1 MDAILSL
8 QFTVMVKSRREWTQA
23 KFERYLQEDRG
34 QGIGKNYVPWIK
46 IQDFPSQGRSHRI
59 PGWKTGRIHHLL
71 SDQEKRTFYL
81 FEWSDAVIDIR
92 EQYPLLDLEL
102 AMSLADEMNIKYPED
117 QEHHIPYVLT
127 TDFMITIE
135 REEKSV
141 QVARTV
147 KSTKELEKKRTVEKL
162 ELERRYYLAQNIDWG
177 IITEKGI
184 SRIFASN
191 VEWVHPNYH
200 LESTANADLV
210 ELRRIAMTLK
220 EKLSRDNTTV
230 TKITASLDK
239 EMNLETGTALSLF
252 KHLVARK
259 EIIPDMFNSKISSN
273 LSTQSIQKIVWDD
286 YE

>member
-1 MDAILSL
+1 
-8 QFTVMVKSRREWTQA
+8 MVTAKRQWTQA
-23 KFERYLQEDRG
+23 KLERYQKEGRG
-34 QGIGKNYVPWIK
+34 QGTGQNYVPWIK
-46 IQDFPSQGRSHRI
+46 IQDLSSQGRSHRI

-92 EQYPLLDLEL
+92 EQYPLLDLDL
-102 AMSLADEMNIKYPED
+102 AMSIADEMNIKYPED
-117 QEHHIPYVLT
+117 PEHNIPYVLT

-135 REEKSV
+135 RDGQPV
-141 QVARTV
+141 QIARTV
-147 KSTKELEKKRTVEKL
+147 KSTRDLEKKRTVEKL

-184 SRIFASN
+184 ARVFASN
-191 VEWVHPNYH
+191 VEWVHANYH

-210 ELRRIAMTLK
+210 ELRRIAITLK
-220 EKLSRDNTTV
+220 EKLSRDNTTI
-230 TKITASLDK
+230 TKITAALDK

-259 EIIPDMFNSKISSN
+259 KVIVDMFNSKISSH

>member
-1 MDAILSL
+1 MI
-8 QFTVMVKSRREWTQA
+8 KSQREWTQA
-23 KFERYLQEDRG
+23 KFERYRKEGRG
-34 QGIGKNYVPWIK
+34 QGIGQNYVPWIK

-81 FEWSDAVIDIR
+81 FEWSESVIDIR
-92 EQYPLLDLEL
+92 EQYPLLDLDL
-102 AMSLADEMNIKYPED
+102 AISIADEMNIKYPED
-117 QEHHIPYVLT
+117 PEHSTPYVLT

-135 REEKSV
+135 REGQPI

-147 KSTKELEKKRTVEKL
+147 KSIKNLETKRTAEKL
-162 ELERRYYLAQNIDWG
+162 ELERRYYLAKNIDWG

-191 VEWVHPNYH
+191 VEWVHLNYH
-200 LESTANADLV
+200 LESPAHADLV
-210 ELRRIAMTLK
+210 ELRRIAITLK
-220 EKLSRDNTTV
+220 EKLSRDNTTI

-239 EMNLETGTALSLF
+239 EMNLEAGTALSLF

-259 EIIPDMFNSKISSN
+259 EIIVDMFNSKISSS

>member
-1 MDAILSL
+1 
-8 QFTVMVKSRREWTQA
+8 MVDLVRPLCRAMVTAKREWTQA
-23 KFERYLQEDRG
+23 KLERFQKEGRG
-34 QGIGKNYVPWIK
+34 QGTGQNYVPWIK

-71 SDQEKRTFYL
+71 SDHEKRIFYL
-81 FEWSDAVIDIR
+81 LEWSDAVIDIR
-92 EQYPLLDLEL
+92 EQYPLLDLHL
-102 AMSLADEMNIKYPED
+102 AMSIADEMNIKYPED
-117 QEHHIPYVLT
+117 PEHHIPYVLT

-135 REEKSV
+135 REGQTY

-147 KSTKELEKKRTVEKL
+147 KSTKELEKKRTIEKL
-162 ELERRYYLAQNIDWG
+162 ELERRYYLAKNIDWG

-184 SRIFASN
+184 SRVLANN

-200 LESTANADLV
+200 LESIANGDLV
-210 ELRRIAMTLK
+210 ELRRIAITLK

-239 EMNLETGTALSLF
+239 EMNLETGTTLSLF

-259 EIIPDMFNSKISSN
+259 EIILDIFNSKISSN
-273 LSTQSIQKIVWDD
+273 LSTQCLQKIVWDS